1 MKKPIAA
8 TIYFREVKSERSV
21 KWEKKNPSCKK
32 TSDLPR
38 MWSWFL
44 FPHEPPA
51 NVKSRKNS
59 YSKRNDSKVIKTIH
73 TFPAILL
80 LGMYIL
86 MHIEN
91 DEHTEVFTDSLCKQK
106 VGSCSN
112 DNTRGLVPEI
122 LIC

>member
-1 MKKPIAA
+1 
-8 TIYFREVKSERSV
+8 
-21 KWEKKNPSCKK
+21 
-32 TSDLPR
+32 

-112 DNTRGLVPEI
+112 VNTRGLVPEI

>member
-1 MKKPIAA
+1 
-8 TIYFREVKSERSV
+8 
-21 KWEKKNPSCKK
+21 
-32 TSDLPR
+32 

-59 YSKRNDSKVIKTIH
+59 YSKRNDSKVIKT
-73 TFPAILL
+73 TQDFPAILL

-91 DEHTEVFTDSLCKQK
+91 DEHTEVFTDVLFVQTKGWKLSK
-106 VGSCSN
+106 
-112 DNTRGLVPEI
+112 
-122 LIC
+122 